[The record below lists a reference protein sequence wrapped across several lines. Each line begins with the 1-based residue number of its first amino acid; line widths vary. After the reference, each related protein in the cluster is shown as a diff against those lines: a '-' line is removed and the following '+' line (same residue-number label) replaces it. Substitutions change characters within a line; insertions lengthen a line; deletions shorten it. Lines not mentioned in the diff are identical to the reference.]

1 MTAPDDL
8 LGPAF
13 TLAFHAH
20 AGQVDKSG
28 EAYIAHVVRVAA
40 LCDTEDERTVAL
52 LHDTVE
58 DTAITEADIRDRF
71 PARIADAVMALTH
84 PKHEP
89 LEDYMTRVNANALAR
104 RVKLADLSDNSAPA
118 RLERLPGETQARL
131 KKKYR
136 RSLEL
141 LHEGRE

>member
-1 MTAPDDL
+1 MTDP
-8 LGPAF
+8 LGAAF

-20 AGQVDKSG
+20 AGQTDKSG

-71 PARIADAVMALTH
+71 PAHIADAVMAMTH
-84 PKHEP
+84 PRHEP
-89 LEDYMTRVNANALAR
+89 LADYMARVAANPIAR
-104 RVKLADLSDNSAPA
+104 RVKLADLSDNSSPA
-118 RLERLPGETQARL
+118 RLSRLPEDTQARL
-131 KKKYR
+131 KEKYR

-141 LHEGRE
+141 LGEARS